1 MLNAYQSAY
10 TRFHST
16 ETSFLNVFDKV
27 LQTLSKHRPHQFLLL
42 DLSAAFDTIDHEILI
57 QRLIDIGL
65 CTMALQWLI
74 LFIKNR
80 TFSNKIG
87 NSLSN
92 PTRLTSRVPQGSV
105 LGPLLFIIYIIPI
118 SHIIN
123 KYPTIKYH
131 LYADDIIL
139 FHEVP
144 PLRSQHIDGIS
155 TCANEL
161 NHWLIM
167 NKLYL
172 NKKKSELL
180 NVPAHTHIYFFPV
193 VKIDNLIITPCDQIK
208 YLGIVINNSFN
219 LKSHITNISKKS
231 NYQLMNIRKIRK
243 CITIKLCT

>member
-1 MLNAYQSAY
+1 
-10 TRFHST
+10 
-16 ETSFLNVFDKV
+16 
-27 LQTLSKHRPHQFLLL
+27 
-42 DLSAAFDTIDHEILI
+42 
-57 QRLIDIGL
+57 
-65 CTMALQWLI
+65 MALQWLI
-74 LFIKNR
+74 SFIKNI
-80 TFSNKIG
+80 TFSIKIG

-92 PTRLTSRVPQGSV
+92 PARLTSGVPQGSV
-105 LGPLLFIIYIIPI
+105 LGPLLFILYIIPI

-144 PLRSQHIDGIS
+144 PLLSQHIDVIS

-180 NVPAHTHIYFFPV
+180 NVPAHTPIYFFPV
-193 VKIDNLIITPCDQIK
+193 VKIDNQIITPSDQIK
-208 YLGIVINNSFN
+208 YL
-219 LKSHITNISKKS
+219 
-231 NYQLMNIRKIRK
+231 
-243 CITIKLCT
+243 